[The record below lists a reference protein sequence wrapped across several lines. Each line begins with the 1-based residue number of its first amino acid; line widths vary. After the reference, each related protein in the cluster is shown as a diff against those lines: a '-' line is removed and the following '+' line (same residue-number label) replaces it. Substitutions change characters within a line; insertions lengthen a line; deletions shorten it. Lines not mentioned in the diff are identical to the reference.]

1 MQLASCV
8 ASFVDDL
15 KKRLFN
21 KLMEIL
27 ADVNEL
33 KSLNVEYARLKEE
46 LKAIQEKR
54 KVCEERILYYLDTND
69 QPGIKYKDVILL
81 SENKNGR
88 KRCDKKSK
96 MQKGSDFLQNLG
108 ISNSKEVFENLMNTL
123 KGSPVSKSQL
133 KLMVNKKV

>member
-1 MQLASCV
+1 MVSPLTCV
-8 ASFVDDL
+8 RSFQ
-15 KKRLFN
+15 KTGS
-21 KLMEIL
+21 
-27 ADVNEL
+27 L

-96 MQKGSDFLQNLG
+96 LQKGSDFLQNLG

-123 KGSPVSKSQL
+123 KGSPVSISQL
-133 KLMVNKKV
+133 NLMVNKKV